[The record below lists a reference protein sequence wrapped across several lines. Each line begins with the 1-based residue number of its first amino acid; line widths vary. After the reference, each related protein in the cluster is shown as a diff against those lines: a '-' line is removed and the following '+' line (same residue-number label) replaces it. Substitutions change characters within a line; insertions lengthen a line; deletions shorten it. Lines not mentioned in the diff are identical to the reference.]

1 MNRWKREK
9 WVVNEDFID
18 RVANWPAECTFQRAN
33 CPGRIPELFF
43 VRNRTIRLTR
53 VQCRSTSFWTFL
65 FWNVNGTS
73 HFHSPRWK
81 SLAIIEKYGKVLG
94 VFVTLWIQ
102 KKKKRKKYKTTRR
115 SRCNVKS
122 KGKKK
127 LNTDIKCKIKY
138 NLSRG
143 IFKIG
148 SNDPIRNITIN
159 YVTVKNSTHLIE
171 PRATTSG
178 GFVLKNGA
186 KKKKKN
192 SWRLSARAH

>member
-1 MNRWKREK
+1 M
-9 WVVNEDFID
+9 
-18 RVANWPAECTFQRAN
+18 
-33 CPGRIPELFF
+33 
-43 VRNRTIRLTR
+43 
-53 VQCRSTSFWTFL
+53 
-65 FWNVNGTS
+65 
-73 HFHSPRWK
+73 
-81 SLAIIEKYGKVLG
+81 
-94 VFVTLWIQ
+94 
-102 KKKKRKKYKTTRR
+102 
-115 SRCNVKS
+115 KS

-127 LNTDIKCKIKY
+127 LNTDIKCKLKY

-186 KKKKKN
+186 KKKKKILDGCPLERIN
-192 SWRLSARAH
+192 KTSSLRGCSSKNNEPMISSFPRLNRAHECGKATWKGREKEETKRDAWRITFRPSFDPANLFVDDLIIGLKVGQLAR